1 MFIKGISGGQK
12 KRLCIAV
19 EVITKPKL
27 LILDEPTSGLDSHM
41 AKEVMTIMNKMAD
54 EGKTLIFTIHQP
66 SYKIYS
72 ELDRLILLDRGQCV
86 YDGSASQ
93 IASYIQSLGIQ
104 VPLKTNISDFFMF
117 EMSEFKARTSTY
129 TSPLNNQSYTN
140 KIKGDVEKKLD
151 RILNEE
157 SMVKI

>member
-1 MFIKGISGGQK
+1 
-12 KRLCIAV
+12 
-19 EVITKPKL
+19 
-27 LILDEPTSGLDSHM
+27 
-41 AKEVMTIMNKMAD
+41 
-54 EGKTLIFTIHQP
+54 
-66 SYKIYS
+66 
-72 ELDRLILLDRGQCV
+72 
-86 YDGSASQ
+86 
-93 IASYIQSLGIQ
+93 
-104 VPLKTNISDFFMF
+104 MF